1 MCAILYGAESRFH
14 VCTQVHGVA
23 ECTKQGRASAAVRVV
38 LCGVRTAFVI
48 APNISSPSL
57 PHCLICQSL
66 TTVASFP
73 LSPLF
78 FSFSNPPSS
87 FFSFLSSHSVAL
99 SSWLSISVFSSP
111 SSPHS
116 SVLHFFN
123 LFLSSSFFTPS
134 PFFLLSVS
142 FPLFLHAASMFL
154 CVNSWDAFVEG
165 FHSDGP
171 FEQVVIHVCSL

>member
-1 MCAILYGAESRFH
+1 MCAGEICAILYGAESRFH

-48 APNISSPSL
+48 TPNISSPSL

-78 FSFSNPPSS
+78 FSFSNPPLLFFLRPVLPLCRFELLIIYLRV
-87 FFSFLSSHSVAL
+87 FFSVLPSLLCAALLQSVSLSLFFYPLAFFPPLCLFPS
-99 SSWLSISVFSSP
+99 FSS
-111 SSPHS
+111 
-116 SVLHFFN
+116 
-123 LFLSSSFFTPS
+123 
-134 PFFLLSVS
+134 
-142 FPLFLHAASMFL
+142 
-154 CVNSWDAFVEG
+154 
-165 FHSDGP
+165 
-171 FEQVVIHVCSL
+171 CSLNVPLCE